1 MRYEIF
7 LRTLLGSFLNA
18 RYFLKTFKIT
28 ETLFEL
34 ITNKKHVLLKFIWHY
49 SQYLNLCRCESW
61 TAATSK
67 MEYFVIIVN
76 GFQRGCSSWML
87 QQS

>member
-34 ITNKKHVLLKFIWHY
+34 ITNKKHV
-49 SQYLNLCRCESW
+49 C
-61 TAATSK
+61 
-67 MEYFVIIVN
+67 
-76 GFQRGCSSWML
+76 
-87 QQS
+87 